1 MKKNQDNTANQKKII
16 LDQKN
21 IEKWKKLHQRQLRS
35 LINYRKKKK
44 FLRQKIH
51 MRKLE
56 KKIGSN

>member
-44 FLRQKIH
+44 ISKAKNTYAQI
-51 MRKLE
+51 RKKNWE
-56 KKIGSN
+56 